1 MKDRLGCGSPGEIF
15 EADFLVHLEHSHA
28 VAEAQRYVLGGEAP
42 EAFVRV
48 GVDISDNTEAL
59 WSAGVIHKL
68 DKNPS
73 TDESAVQSMPV
84 QAREADASTA
94 LWFDP
99 IDVQQPFLDFFVLI
113 PDGEENTSWKLR
125 VLQNMTGAKHGTDS
139 NQLKRVVEGILLAR
153 FSLNNEVD
161 VAYICREE
169 VSNRTWQKY

>member
-48 GVDISDNTEAL
+48 GVDISDDTEVL

-73 TDESAVQSMPV
+73 KDESAVQSMPV
-84 QAREADASTA
+84 QAREVDASTA

-113 PDGEENTSWKLR
+113 PDGEENIRGSYEYCK
-125 VLQNMTGAKHGTDS
+125 
-139 NQLKRVVEGILLAR
+139 I
-153 FSLNNEVD
+153 
-161 VAYICREE
+161 
-169 VSNRTWQKY
+169 